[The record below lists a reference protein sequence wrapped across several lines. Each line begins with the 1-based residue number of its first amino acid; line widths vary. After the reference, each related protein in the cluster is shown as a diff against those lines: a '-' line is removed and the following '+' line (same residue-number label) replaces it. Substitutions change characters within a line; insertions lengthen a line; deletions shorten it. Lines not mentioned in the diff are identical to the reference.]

1 MEPAARRPERSSGI
15 NRGLHRRLT
24 PEAAMSTA
32 QETTYEQA
40 VDKCIKDNL
49 DQIKAW
55 LAKGDG

>member
-1 MEPAARRPERSSGI
+1 
-15 NRGLHRRLT
+15 
-24 PEAAMSTA
+24 MSTA